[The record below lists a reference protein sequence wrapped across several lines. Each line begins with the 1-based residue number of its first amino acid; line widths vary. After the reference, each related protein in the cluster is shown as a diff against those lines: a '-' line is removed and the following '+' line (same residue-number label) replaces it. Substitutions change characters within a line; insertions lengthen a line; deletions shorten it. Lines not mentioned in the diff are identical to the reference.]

1 MTTRPVEKA
10 AVAGAC
16 RRSDSGARGLGQRV
30 VAQFEHPHGLLGR
43 VAGLIMARRRSNVAR
58 SEWTIS
64 LLDVQPTDRVLEIG
78 FGPGVA
84 VQRIAALASNGFV
97 AGVDHSETM
106 VRAARRRNAEA
117 VGRGQVDLRLA
128 SVSSLPS
135 FDEPFDKILSVNSV
149 QFWDEPESALAEL
162 RERLRPRGR
171 IALCLQPRARGATDE
186 DARRMGEQICGWLER
201 AGFRA
206 VHLESLPMKP
216 VCAVCA
222 LASR

>member
-84 VQRIAALASNGFV
+84 V
-97 AGVDHSETM
+97 

-135 FDEPFDKILSVNSV
+135 FDELFDKILSVNSV